1 MSNCGTIV
9 AFAGRSDFNSLMSE
23 VIGVSLIKKGNT
35 FTDAT
40 FIQSANWHTKIAD
53 LSAGMVAL
61 PLSIKRG
68 FENTTPE
75 VAFETATSTGFQEQ
89 TTQPVPSLKGYVDG
103 SYCDYKQL
111 MALNGHSFEVVLHL
125 KDGTIFATRNDALV
139 VRGFKA
145 TVNTYFGIPLAE
157 NRMQSY
163 PLWINFEYL
172 DEFQGGYI
180 DNPDWTFRAL
190 LDFIPVGLSAKVT
203 TRLTTTAVIKV
214 VNRATGAGYEG
225 LVVGDFTVLSSSSDA
240 VTVSVCVDDG
250 SGQYTITV
258 IEDTGGAPSALDSG
272 EWAIVQATNDDA
284 TYITYVT
291 NPLKLS
297 VA

>member
-1 MSNCGTIV
+1 MSTCGNVV

-23 VIGVSLIKKGNT
+23 VIGVSLIKKGST

-75 VAFETATSTGFQEQ
+75 VTFETATSTGFTEQ

-111 MALNGHSFEVVLHL
+111 MALNGHSFNVVLHL
-125 KDGTIFATRNDALV
+125 KDGSLFATRDDALV
-139 VRGFKA
+139 VKGFRA
-145 TVNTYFGIPLAE
+145 TINTYFGLPLAE

-163 PLWINFEYL
+163 PIWINFEYM
-172 DEFQGGYI
+172 DEFNNGYV

-190 LDFIPVGLSAKVT
+190 LDFMPVGLSMKVT
-203 TRLTTTAVIKV
+203 TRLTTTAVVKV
-214 VNRATGAGYEG
+214 TNRATGAGYEG
-225 LVVGDFTVLSSSSDA
+225 LVVGDFAELASNTDN

-250 SGQYTITV
+250 SGQYTLTV
-258 IEDTGGAPSALDSG
+258 VEDTAGLPTALDSG
-272 EWAIVQATNDDA
+272 EWVDIQATNDDA

-291 NPLKLS
+291 NVLRLS

>member
-1 MSNCGTIV
+1 MSTCGNVV

-35 FTDAT
+35 FTDTT
-40 FIQSANWHTKIAD
+40 FVQSANWHTKIAD

-75 VAFETATSTGFQEQ
+75 VTFETATSTGFQEQ

-103 SYCDYKQL
+103 SYCDYKTLQG
-111 MALNGHSFEVVLHL
+111 LNGHSFNVVLHL
-125 KDGTIFATRNDALV
+125 KDGTIYATRDAALV
-139 VRGFKA
+139 VKGFRA
-145 TVNTYFGIPLAE
+145 TVNTYFALPLAE
-157 NRMQSY
+157 NRQQSY
-163 PLWINFEYL
+163 PIWINFEYM
-172 DEFQGGYI
+172 DEFEDGYV
-180 DNPDWTFRAL
+180 DNPDWTFRDI
-190 LDFIPVGLSAKVT
+190 LDFLPNGLNAKVT
-203 TRLTTTAVIKV
+203 TRLTTTAIIKV
-214 VNRATGAGYEG
+214 VTRATGAGYEG
-225 LVVGDFTVLSSSSDA
+225 LVVGDFSVLSSSSDA

-250 SGQYTITV
+250 AGQYTITV
-258 IEDTGGAPSALDSG
+258 IEDTGGAPSVLDSG
-272 EWAIVQATNDDA
+272 EWAIVQATNDDS

-291 NPLKLS
+291 NALHLS